1 MLCSRRS
8 SCTDAADQ
16 TDAHDAR
23 VNAMSELVSFDGPQP
38 TSSEF
43 GEARARPPA
52 ATRSAEIGF
61 IERRAAVRVPTHFAA
76 RLCYGPRHGQWAD
89 CVVKD
94 LSTGG
99 AKVELC
105 SMYQLPR
112 AFVLLHFSAGLAF
125 EAVRRWRRAD
135 LLGVSF
141 ETCHDLNAP
150 LPPRLARV
158 QATWLALQR

>member
-1 MLCSRRS
+1 MNESLGFG
-8 SCTDAADQ
+8 A
-16 TDAHDAR
+16 
-23 VNAMSELVSFDGPQP
+23 LQP

-43 GEARARPPA
+43 DDARPRPSA
-52 ATRSAEIGF
+52 TPTRSPEAGF
-61 IERRAAVRVPTHFAA
+61 VERRAAVRVPTHFPA
-76 RLCYGPRHGQWAD
+76 RLCYGPKHSQWAD

-141 ETCHDLNAP
+141 EMCHDLNAP
-150 LPPRLARV
+150 LPARLGRV
-158 QATWLALQR
+158 KATWLALQP